1 MTRLLVPGSV
11 KSDRLAGPFD
21 DPFRPL
27 DIWGFGGNDTLT
39 GGLAADILR
48 GGSGHD
54 ELSGDAG
61 ADLLL
66 GEDGQDTLDGGEG
79 EDTLDGGAG
88 HDVLQGGAGHDLL
101 LGGAGQDT
109 LAGGEGDDALDGGD
123 GHDQLTGGIGHD
135 QLSGGAGQD
144 TLTGEDG
151 DDVLA
156 GGDGHDQLSGGAG
169 QDQLFGEAG
178 QDTLTG
184 GAGDDLLDGGEGHDQ
199 LAGGAGADLLRGGAG
214 NDSLEGGGGRD
225 VAEFAGNLA
234 DYRITELGQGQV
246 EIRGLSGAGQGEG
259 RDTLLRVEL
268 LRFADVTIEVNGV
281 PGAPSI
287 TGFSEDTGIAGDGL
301 TADRSITLTGSAAAN
316 ALVEVYG
323 NGELLGEATAG
334 ADGAWSFTTA
344 PLADGTQEFTA
355 QSTRGGLTSAASA
368 PLSLVID
375 GTAPVVAALDLLA
388 SSDSGVRGDDI
399 TAFRWVDLVGQGE
412 AGATVT
418 LLGTDLTTTVGADGR
433 FQFGNVALDLGLNS
447 FTVEITDAAGN
458 SSLADFGITRV
469 DDGTTDPIYG
479 WNWVMLEAIRV
490 GGSVTAN
497 ASRLLALESIATLD
511 VLAAIDGT
519 NPFMVSLDAPEGI
532 SAPIAAA
539 AAAHRVLS
547 VFYAGN
553 AQAAVLQASFDARL
567 AQDLAQLAP
576 GAERDAAV
584 AFGQAVADAVLAIR
598 AGDGHDAVVNYVP
611 GTDPGDWRP
620 TPRVG
625 PGGTEL
631 PGRPAQLPQ
640 WGEITPFL
648 MEDGGQ
654 FRPDGPPALTSD
666 EYTAEFNDVKSLGA
680 IDSTTRT
687 EEQTEIAFY
696 WRDLTNTY
704 TPAGRWAQIA
714 GEVLE
719 QLGHSSASAARIM
732 AGLNL
737 VGADGAIAAW
747 DAKYEYNFW
756 RPITAIRE
764 ADTDGN
770 PDTIADPNWR
780 PLFETPPHPDYT
792 SGHATCSLAAAWAL
806 THLLGDNIA
815 FTNASVGLPGVFRS
829 FDNFVQ
835 AGIEAGDSRIYGGI
849 HFTSANI
856 EGQQLGKA
864 VADYGIAE
872 FLRSEGEDIYAP
884 IILLN
889 TVAGSAL
896 TAPPVLSGFAL
907 DNRDGMEVI
916 QASLNGGA
924 EVEIA
929 IDTLGRF
936 SFDVGAVFGPIADGD
951 HIVTLEAEDAAGL
964 VSTPVVFNFTLDA
977 VFG

>member
-1 MTRLLVPGSV
+1 MTRLLVLGSA

-27 DIWGFGGNDTLT
+27 DLWGFGGNDTLV
-39 GGLAADILR
+39 GGLGADILR
-48 GGSGHD
+48 GGAGHD
-54 ELSGDAG
+54 ALLGDDG

-66 GEDGQDTLDGGEG
+66 GEEGQDTLTGGEG

-88 HDVLQGGAGHDLL
+88 HDVLFGGMGEDLL

-109 LAGGEGDDALDGGD
+109 LAGGDGDDTLDGGE
-123 GHDQLTGGIGHD
+123 GHDQLAGGAGQD

-151 DDVLA
+151 DDVLS
-156 GGDGHDQLSGGAG
+156 GGEGHDQLMGGAG
-169 QDQLFGEAG
+169 QDQLFGDAG

-184 GAGDDLLDGGEGHDQ
+184 GAGDDLLDGGEGHDH
-199 LAGGAGADLLRGGAG
+199 LIGGEGADLLRGGAG
-214 NDSLEGGGGRD
+214 NDSLEGGAGRD
-225 VAEFAGNLA
+225 VVEFTGSLA
-234 DYRITELGQGQV
+234 DYRITDLGHGQV
-246 EIRGLSGAGQGEG
+246 EIRGLTGAAQADG
-259 RDTLLRVEL
+259 RDTLTRVEL
-268 LRFADVTIEVNGV
+268 LRFADVTIEVSGV
-281 PGAPSI
+281 PAAPGI
-287 TGFSEDTGIAGDGL
+287 TGFSEDTGILGDGI
-301 TADRSITLTGSAAAN
+301 TADRSITLTGSSAAN

-323 NGELLGEATAG
+323 NGELLGQATAD

-344 PLADGTQEFTA
+344 PLADGTQDFTA
-355 QSTRGGLTSAASA
+355 EATLGGLTSASSA

-375 GTAPVVAALDLLA
+375 GTAPIVTALDLLA

-399 TAFRWVDLVGQGE
+399 TAFRWTDLVGLGE
-412 AGATVT
+412 AGATVS
-418 LLGTDLTTTVGADGR
+418 LLGTGLTTTVGADGVFR
-433 FQFGNVALDLGLNS
+433 FGNVELDLGLNT

-469 DDGTTDPIYG
+469 DDGTTDPVQG
-479 WNWVMLEAIRV
+479 WNLVMLEAIRI

-497 ASRLLALESIATLD
+497 ASRLLALESVAILD
-511 VLAAIDGT
+511 TLAAIDGT
-519 NPFMVSLDAPEGI
+519 NSFMVALDAPEGI

-576 GAERDAAV
+576 GAERDAAMN
-584 AFGQAVADAVLAIR
+584 FGFSVADAVLAIR
-598 AGDGHDAVVNYVP
+598 AGDGHDAVVPYTP
-611 GTDPGDWRP
+611 GTEPGDWRP

-654 FRPDGPPALTSD
+654 FRPDGPPDLTSA
-666 EYTAEFNDVKSLGA
+666 EYTAEFNEVKSLGA

-704 TPAGRWAQIA
+704 TPAGRWSQIA

-719 QLGHSSASAARIM
+719 QLGHSSASAARVM

-756 RPITAIRE
+756 RPIAAIRE

-770 PDTIADPNWR
+770 PDTIADLTWR

-806 THLLGDNIA
+806 TYLLGDDVA

-835 AGIEAGDSRIYGGI
+835 AGMEAGDSRIYGGI
-849 HFTSANI
+849 HFTSANT
-856 EGQQLGKA
+856 EGQALGKA
-864 VADYGIAE
+864 VADYGMAE
-872 FLRSEGEDIYAP
+872 FFRSEGEDIYAP
-884 IILLN
+884 IVLLN
-889 TVAGSAL
+889 AATGGAL
-896 TAPPVLSGFAL
+896 VPPVLSGFAL
-907 DNRDGMEVI
+907 DNRDGLEVMH
-916 QASLNGGA
+916 ARLNGGA
-924 EVEIA
+924 AMDIA
-929 IDTLGRF
+929 IDAQGRF
-936 SFDVGAVFGPIADGD
+936 SFDVGAVFGPIQDGD
-951 HIVTLEAEDAAGL
+951 HVITLEAEDAAGL

>member
-1 MTRLLVPGSV
+1 MTRLVVLGST
-11 KSDRLAGPFD
+11 KSDRLGGPVD

-27 DIWGFGGNDTLT
+27 DIWGFGGNDTLI

-54 ELSGDAG
+54 ELFGDAG

-66 GEDGQDTLDGGEG
+66 GEDGQDTLRGGDGD
-79 EDTLDGGAG
+79 DTLDGGAG
-88 HDVLQGGAGHDLL
+88 HDVLVGGAGDDLL
-101 LGGAGQDT
+101 LGAAGQDT
-109 LAGGEGDDALDGGD
+109 LTGGEGHDTLDGGDGHDQLAGGEGHDQLSGGVGQDTLTGDAGDDTLDGGD
-123 GHDQLTGGIGHD
+123 GHDQLTGGAGQD
-135 QLSGGAGQD
+135 QLFGGAGQD
-144 TLTGEDG
+144 TLT
-151 DDVLA
+151 A
-156 GGDGHDQLSGGAG
+156 
-169 QDQLFGEAG
+169 
-178 QDTLTG
+178 

-199 LAGGAGADLLRGGAG
+199 LTGGEGHDVLRGGAG
-214 NDSLEGGGGRD
+214 NDSLDGGGGRD
-225 VAEFAGNLA
+225 TARFDGNLA
-234 DYRITELGQGQV
+234 DYRITDLGQGQV
-246 EIRGLSGAGQGEG
+246 EVRGLNGVEG
-259 RDTLLRVEL
+259 RDVVTRVEL
-268 LRFADVTIEVNGV
+268 LSFADTTIEVSGV
-281 PGAPSI
+281 PAAPSI
-287 TGFSEDTGIAGDGL
+287 TGFSGDTGLVGDGL
-301 TADRSITLTGSAAAN
+301 TADRSITLTGSAAAH
-316 ALVEVYG
+316 ALVEVFG
-323 NGELLGEATAG
+323 NGVLLGAATAG
-334 ADGAWSFTTA
+334 GDGAWSFTTA
-344 PLADGTQEFTA
+344 PLADGVQDFTA
-355 QSTRGGLTSAASA
+355 QATRGGLTSGASA

-375 GTAPVVAALDLLA
+375 GTAPIVSALDLLA

-458 SSLADFGITRV
+458 SSLSDFGITRV
-469 DDGTTDPIYG
+469 DDGTTDPTYG

-490 GGSVTAN
+490 GGLVTAN

-511 VLAAIDGT
+511 TLAAIDGT
-519 NPFMVSLDAPEGI
+519 NPFMVALDAPEGI

-547 VFYAGN
+547 YYFTGN
-553 AQAAVLQASFDARL
+553 AQSAVLQASFDARL

-576 GAERDAAV
+576 GADRDAAV
-584 AFGQAVADAVLAIR
+584 AFGQAVADAVIAIR
-598 AGDGHDAVVNYVP
+598 AGDGHDAVVSYVP
-611 GTDPGDWRP
+611 GSDPGEWRP

-648 MEDGGQ
+648 MDDGGQ
-654 FRPDGPPALTSD
+654 FRPDGPTPLDSAQWA
-666 EYTAEFNDVKSLGA
+666 EEFNAVKSLGA
-680 IDSTTRT
+680 FDSTTRT
-687 EEQTEIAFY
+687 AEQTEIAFY

-719 QLGHSSASAARIM
+719 SLGHSSASAARIM

-747 DAKYEYNFW
+747 DAKYAYNFW

-770 PDTIADPNWR
+770 PDTIADPTWR

-806 THLLGDNIA
+806 TYLVGDNIA

-864 VADYGIAE
+864 VADWGIAE

-889 TVAGSAL
+889 TATGGAIS
-896 TAPPVLSGFAL
+896 APPVLSGLAI
-907 DNRDGMEVI
+907 DNRDGLDVI
-916 QASLNGGA
+916 HARLDGGPA
-924 EVEIA
+924 AEIA
-929 IDTLGRF
+929 LDEQGRF
-936 SFDVGAVFGPIADGD
+936 TFDVADVFGPIADGTYS
-951 HIVTLEAEDAAGL
+951 ITLEAEDMAGL
-964 VSTPVVFNFTLDA
+964 NAAPVTFAFTLIA
-977 VFG
+977 

>member
-11 KSDRLAGPFD
+11 RSDRLGGPLD

-27 DIWGFGGNDTLT
+27 DIWGFGGNDTLV

-48 GGSGHD
+48 GGTGHD

-61 ADLLL
+61 GDLLL
-66 GEDGQDTLDGGEG
+66 GEDGQDTLAGGYG
-79 EDTLDGGAG
+79 DDTLDGGNG
-88 HDVLQGGAGHDLL
+88 HDVLQGGEGADLL

-109 LAGGEGDDALDGGD
+109 LDGGAGDDALHGGD
-123 GHDQLTGGIGHD
+123 GHDQLTGGAGAD
-135 QLSGGAGQD
+135 LLSGGAGQD
-144 TLTGEDG
+144 TLAGGDG
-151 DDVLA
+151 NDTLD

-169 QDQLFGEAG
+169 QDELFGGAG

-184 GAGDDLLDGGEGHDQ
+184 GAGDDLLDGGDGHDLLSGGEGHDI
-199 LAGGAGADLLRGGAG
+199 LRGGAG
-214 NDSLEGGGGRD
+214 NDSLNGGSGRD
-225 VAEFAGNLA
+225 TARFDGNLA
-234 DYRITELGQGQV
+234 GYRITDLGQGQV
-246 EIRGLSGAGQGEG
+246 EVRNLTGAEG
-259 RDTLLRVEL
+259 RDVLTRVEL
-268 LRFADVTIEVNGV
+268 LSFADTTIEVTGV
-281 PGAPSI
+281 PAPPSI
-287 TGFSEDTGIAGDGL
+287 TGFSEDTGLAGDGL
-301 TADRSITLTGSAAAN
+301 TADRSITLTGSAAAH
-316 ALVEVYG
+316 ALVEVFAQG
-323 NGELLGEATAG
+323 VLLGEATAG

-344 PLADGTQEFTA
+344 PLADGTQDFTA
-355 QSTRGGLTSAASA
+355 QATRGGLTSAASA

-375 GTAPVVAALDLLA
+375 GTAPIVSALDLLA
-388 SSDSGVRGDDI
+388 SSDSGVRGDDM

-418 LLGTDLTTTVGADGR
+418 LLGTGITTTVGADGR

-469 DDGTTDPIYG
+469 DDGTTDPIQG
-479 WNWVMLEAIRV
+479 WNWVMLEAIRI
-490 GGSVTAN
+490 GGLVTAN

-511 VLAAIDGT
+511 AIAAIDGT
-519 NPFMVSLDAPEGI
+519 SPFMVALDAPEGI

-547 VFYAGN
+547 VYFTGN
-553 AQAAVLQASFDARL
+553 AQSAVLQASFDARL

-576 GAERDAAV
+576 GADRDAAV
-584 AFGQAVADAVLAIR
+584 AFGQAVADAVIAIR
-598 AGDGHDAVVNYVP
+598 AGDGHDAVVSYVP

-654 FRPDGPPALTSD
+654 FRPDGPPALDSAQWA
-666 EYTAEFNDVKSLGA
+666 AEFNEVKSLGA

-756 RPITAIRE
+756 RPIAAIRE

-835 AGIEAGDSRIYGGI
+835 AGMEAGDSRIYGGI
-849 HFTSANI
+849 HFSSANI

-864 VADYGIAE
+864 VADWGIAE

-889 TVAGSAL
+889 TATGTPLS
-896 TAPPVLSGFAL
+896 APPVLSGLAF
-907 DNRDGMEVI
+907 DNRDGLDVI
-916 QASLNGGA
+916 HARLDGGA
-924 EVEIA
+924 AAEIA
-929 IDTLGRF
+929 LDALGRF
-936 SFDVGAVFGPIADGD
+936 SFDVADVFGPIADGAYN
-951 HIVTLEAEDAAGL
+951 ITLEAEDAVGL
-964 VSTPVVFNFTLDA
+964 NATPVTFAFTLIA
-977 VFG
+977 

>member
-1 MTRLLVPGSV
+1 MTRLLLQGSWR
-11 KSDRLAGPFD
+11 SDRLTGLID

-27 DIWGFGGNDTLT
+27 DIWGFSGNDILI
-39 GGLAADILR
+39 GGFGADILR
-48 GGSGHD
+48 GGSGND
-54 ELSGDAG
+54 LLFGVG
-61 ADLLL
+61 GGDLLL
-66 GEDGQDTLDGGEG
+66 GEDGQDTLIAGSGS
-79 EDTLDGGAG
+79 DTLDGGDG
-88 HDVLQGGAGHDLL
+88 QDLLSGGAGEDLL
-101 LGGAGQDT
+101 AGGAGQD
-109 LAGGEGDDALDGGD
+109 LLIAGGGDD
-123 GHDQLTGGIGHD
+123 I
-135 QLSGGAGQD
+135 LSGDEGQD
-144 TLTGEDG
+144 WLW
-151 DDVLA
+151 
-156 GGDGHDQLSGGAG
+156 
-169 QDQLFGEAG
+169 
-178 QDTLTG
+178 
-184 GAGDDLLDGGEGHDQ
+184 
-199 LAGGAGADLLRGGAG
+199 GGAGADVLRGGAG
-214 NDSLEGGGGRD
+214 NDWVDGGGGRD
-225 VAEFAGNLA
+225 IAEFAGNLS
-234 DYRITELGQGQV
+234 DYRITYSGLGQV
-246 EIRGLSGAGQGEG
+246 EIRGLTGAAQADG
-259 RDTLLRVEL
+259 RDSLSRVEL

-287 TGFSEDTGIAGDGL
+287 TGFSEDTGTLGDGV
-301 TADRSITLTGSAAAN
+301 TADRTVTLTGSSV
-316 ALVEVYG
+316 ALASVEVFS
-323 NGELLGEATAG
+323 NGALLGQVTAG
-334 ADGAWSFTTA
+334 ASGAWSFTTGS
-344 PLADGTQEFTA
+344 LADGTQDFTA
-355 QSTRGGLTSAASA
+355 QATRGGLTSAASA

-375 GTAPVVAALDLLA
+375 GTAPIVSALDLLA

-399 TAFRWVDLVGQGE
+399 TAFRWVDLVGVGE

-418 LLGTDLTTTVGADGR
+418 LLGTDLTTTVGANGR

-469 DDGTTDPIYG
+469 DDGTTDPTFG

-490 GGSVTAN
+490 GGLVTAN

-511 VLAAIDGT
+511 AMAAVDGT
-519 NPFMVSLDAPEGI
+519 SPFMVALDAPEGI
-532 SAPIAAA
+532 SAPIAVA

-547 VFYAGN
+547 YYFTGN

-576 GAERDAAV
+576 GADRDAAV
-584 AFGQAVADAVLAIR
+584 AFGQAVADGVIAIR
-598 AGDGHDAVVNYVP
+598 AGDGHNAVVSYVP

-654 FRPDGPPALTSD
+654 FRPDGPTPLDSA
-666 EYTAEFNDVKSLGA
+666 EWAAEFNEVKSLGA
-680 IDSTTRT
+680 INSTTRT
-687 EEQTEIAFY
+687 AEQTEIAFY

-756 RPITAIRE
+756 RPIAAIRE

-770 PDTIADPNWR
+770 PDTIADLTWR
-780 PLFETPPHPDYT
+780 PLIETPPHPDYT

-806 THLLGDNIA
+806 TYLVGDNIA

-835 AGIEAGDSRIYGGI
+835 AAMEAGDSRVYGGI

-884 IILLN
+884 IVLLN
-889 TVAGSAL
+889 TVTGPN
-896 TAPPVLSGFAL
+896 TAPPVLSGLAL

-916 QASLNGGA
+916 QASLNGGT

-929 IDTLGRF
+929 IDAMGRF
-936 SFDVGAVFGPIADGD
+936 SFDVAAVFGPLANGAYSI
-951 HIVTLEAEDAAGL
+951 TLEAEDAVGL
-964 VSTPVVFNFTLDA
+964 DATPVTYNFTLIA
-977 VFG
+977 

>member
-1 MTRLLVPGSV
+1 MTRLLLLGSP
-11 KSDRLAGPFD
+11 KSDRLQAPFD
-21 DPFRPL
+21 DPFRA
-27 DIWGFGGNDTLT
+27 WEMVGFSGNDTLI
-39 GGLAADILR
+39 GGLGADVLR

-54 ELSGDAG
+54 QLFGRG
-61 ADLLL
+61 GGDLLL
-66 GEDGQDTLDGGEG
+66 GEDGQDTLVAGNGG
-79 EDTLDGGAG
+79 DTLDGGS
-88 HDVLQGGAGHDLL
+88 GHDLL
-101 LGGAGQDT
+101 TGGAGEDLLRGGAGQDT
-109 LAGGEGDDALDGGD
+109 LIANSGDDALDGGD
-123 GHDQLTGGIGHD
+123 GHDELSGGSGDDVLAGGAGQDMLTGGEGDDTLEGGDGHD
-135 QLSGGAGQD
+135 HLTGGAGQDLLVGGAGQD
-144 TLTGEDG
+144 TLIAGGGNDT
-151 DDVLA
+151 LN
-156 GGDGHDQLSGGAG
+156 GGDGHDQLLGG
-169 QDQLFGEAG
+169 Q
-178 QDTLTG
+178 
-184 GAGDDLLDGGEGHDQ
+184 
-199 LAGGAGADLLRGGAG
+199 GADMLRGGAG
-214 NDSLEGGGGRD
+214 NDMLEGAGGRD
-225 VAEFAGNLA
+225 IAEFAGRLS
-234 DYRITELGQGQV
+234 DYRITDLGHGQV
-246 EIRGLSGAGQGEG
+246 EIRGLTGAGQADG
-259 RDTLLRVEL
+259 RDTLTRVEV
-268 LRFADVTIEVNGV
+268 LRFADVTIEVSGV
-281 PGAPSI
+281 PAAPVI
-287 TGFSEDTGIAGDGL
+287 TGFAEDTGILGDGL
-301 TADRSITLTGSAAAN
+301 TADRTVTLTGTGTAHAR
-316 ALVEVYG
+316 VEVFA
-323 NGELLGEATAG
+323 NGELLGQVTAG
-334 ADGAWSFTTA
+334 ANGAWSFTTT
-344 PLADGTQEFTA
+344 PLADGTQDFTA
-355 QSTRGGLTSAASA
+355 QATRGGLTSAPSA

-375 GTAPVVAALDLLA
+375 GTAPIVLALDLLA

-399 TAFRWVDLVGQGE
+399 TAFRWIDLVGQGE
-412 AGATVT
+412 AGATVS
-418 LLGTDLTTTVGADGR
+418 LLGTALTTTVGADGR
-433 FQFGNVALDLGLNS
+433 FSFGNVGLDLGLNT

-469 DDGTTDPIYG
+469 DDGTTDPIFG
-479 WNWVMLEAIRV
+479 WNWVMLEAIRI
-490 GGSVTAN
+490 GGLVTAN

-511 VLAAIDGT
+511 ALAAIDGT
-519 NPFMVSLDAPEGI
+519 SPFMVALDAPEGI

-547 VFYAGN
+547 YYFTGN

-576 GAERDAAV
+576 GADRDAAV
-584 AFGQAVADAVLAIR
+584 AFGQAVADGVIAIR
-598 AGDGHDAVVNYVP
+598 AGDCHDAVVTYVP

-625 PGGTEL
+625 PGDTEL

-654 FRPDGPPALTSD
+654 FRPDGPTPLDSA
-666 EYTAEFNDVKSLGA
+666 EWAAEFNEVKSLGA

-747 DAKYEYNFW
+747 DSKYEYNFW
-756 RPITAIRE
+756 RPIAAIRE

-770 PDTIADPNWR
+770 PDTIADPTWR

-806 THLLGDNIA
+806 TYLVGDNIA

-829 FDNFVQ
+829 FDSFVQ

-884 IILLN
+884 IVLLN
-889 TVAGSAL
+889 TVTGPN
-896 TAPPVLSGFAL
+896 TAPPVLSGLAF

-929 IDTLGRF
+929 IDAMGRF
-936 SFDVGAVFGPIADGD
+936 SFDVAEVFGPLANGAYSI
-951 HIVTLEAEDAAGL
+951 TLEAEDAVGL
-964 VSTPVVFNFTLDA
+964 DATPVIYDFTLIA
-977 VFG
+977 

>member
-11 KSDRLAGPFD
+11 RSDRLGGPFD

-27 DIWGFGGNDTLT
+27 DIWGFGGNDTLV

-48 GGSGHD
+48 GGTGHD
-54 ELSGDAG
+54 EVSGDAG
-61 ADLLL
+61 DDLLL
-66 GEDGQDTLDGGEG
+66 GEEGQDTLAGGDGD
-79 EDTLDGGAG
+79 DTLDGGAG
-88 HDVLQGGAGHDLL
+88 HDLLQGGTGTDLL
-101 LGGAGQDT
+101 LGDAGQDTLDGGDGDDALHGGDGHDQLTGGAGADLLSGGAGQDT
-109 LAGGEGDDALDGGD
+109 LAGGDGNDTLDGGD
-123 GHDQLTGGIGHD
+123 GHDQL
-135 QLSGGAGQD
+135 A
-144 TLTGEDG
+144 
-151 DDVLA
+151 
-156 GGDGHDQLSGGAG
+156 GGAG
-169 QDQLFGEAG
+169 QDQLVGGAG

-184 GAGDDLLDGGEGHDQ
+184 GAGDDLLDGGDGHDQ
-199 LAGGAGADLLRGGAG
+199 LSGGDGHDILRGGAG

-225 VAEFAGNLA
+225 TARFDGNRA
-234 DYRITELGQGQV
+234 DYRITDLGQGQV
-246 EIRGLSGAGQGEG
+246 EVRGLTGAEG
-259 RDTLLRVEL
+259 RDVLTRVEL
-268 LRFADVTIEVNGV
+268 LRFADTTIEVNGV
-281 PGAPSI
+281 PAPPSI
-287 TGFSEDTGIAGDGL
+287 TGFSEDTGLAGDGL
-301 TADRSITLTGSAAAN
+301 TADRSITLTGSAAAH
-316 ALVEVYG
+316 ALVEVFVHG
-323 NGELLGEATAG
+323 VLLGEATAG
-334 ADGAWSFTTA
+334 ADGVWSFTTA
-344 PLADGTQEFTA
+344 PLADGTQDFTA
-355 QSTRGGLTSAASA
+355 QATRGGLTSAASA

-375 GTAPVVAALDLLA
+375 GTAPIVPALDLLA
-388 SSDSGVRGDDI
+388 SSDTGVRGDDI

-418 LLGTDLTTTVGADGR
+418 LLGTGITTTVGADGR

-469 DDGTTDPIYG
+469 DDGTTDPIQG
-479 WNWVMLEAIRV
+479 WNWVMLEAIRI
-490 GGSVTAN
+490 GGLVTAN

-511 VLAAIDGT
+511 AIAAIDGT
-519 NPFMVSLDAPEGI
+519 SPFMVALDAPEGI

-547 VFYAGN
+547 HYFTGN
-553 AQAAVLQASFDARL
+553 AQSAVLQASFDARL

-576 GAERDAAV
+576 GADRDAAV
-584 AFGQAVADAVLAIR
+584 AFGQAVADAVIAIR
-598 AGDGHDAVVNYVP
+598 AGDGHNAVVNYVP

-654 FRPDGPPALTSD
+654 FRPDGPPALDSA
-666 EYTAEFNDVKSLGA
+666 EWAAEFNEVKSLGA
-680 IDSTTRT
+680 FDSTTRT
-687 EEQTEIAFY
+687 EEQTEIVFY

-780 PLFETPPHPDYT
+780 PLLETPPHPDYT

-806 THLLGDNIA
+806 TYLVGDNIA
-815 FTNASVGLPGVFRS
+815 FSNASVGLPGVFRS

-864 VADYGIAE
+864 VADWGIAE
-872 FLRSEGEDIYAP
+872 FLRSEVEDIYAP

-889 TVAGSAL
+889 TATGGPVS
-896 TAPPVLSGFAL
+896 APPVLTGLAI
-907 DNRDGMEVI
+907 DNRDGLDVI
-916 QASLNGGA
+916 HARLDGGA
-924 EVEIA
+924 AAEIA
-929 IDTLGRF
+929 LDERGGF
-936 SFDVGAVFGPIADGD
+936 SFDVADVFGPIADGTYS
-951 HIVTLEAEDAAGL
+951 ITLEAEDMAGL
-964 VSTPVVFNFTLDA
+964 NATPVTFAFTLIA
-977 VFG
+977 

>member
-1 MTRLLVPGSV
+1 MTRLLLLGSS
-11 KSDRLAGPFD
+11 KSDRLVGPFD
-21 DPFRPL
+21 DPFRAL
-27 DIWGFGGNDTLT
+27 ELVGFSGNDTLI
-39 GGLAADILR
+39 GGFGADILR
-48 GGSGHD
+48 
-54 ELSGDAG
+54 AG
-61 ADLLL
+61 AGNDLLFGGGGGDLLL
-66 GEDGQDTLDGGEG
+66 GEDGQDTLNAGDGG
-79 EDTLDGGAG
+79 DTLDGGSG
-88 HDVLQGGAGHDLL
+88 HDQLKGGAGADLL
-101 LGGAGQDT
+101 RGGAGQDT
-109 LAGGEGDDALDGGD
+109 LIAGDGDDTLDGGD
-123 GHDQLTGGIGHD
+123 GHDQLTGGAGD
-135 QLSGGAGQD
+135 DLLLGGAGQD
-144 TLTGEDG
+144 TLIAGDG
-151 DDVLA
+151 DDTLD
-156 GGDGHDQLSGGAG
+156 GGDGHDQ
-169 QDQLFGEAG
+169 
-178 QDTLTG
+178 LTG
-184 GAGDDLLDGGEGHDQ
+184 GAGDDLLLGGAGQDTLIAGDGNDTLDGGDGHDQ
-199 LAGGAGADLLRGGAG
+199 ILGGQGADVLRGGTG
-214 NDSLEGGGGRD
+214 NDALDGAGGRD
-225 VAEFAGNLA
+225 IAEYAGRLS
-234 DYRITELGQGQV
+234 DYRITDLGHGQV
-246 EIRGLSGAGQGEG
+246 EIRGLTGAGQGDG
-259 RDTLLRVEL
+259 RDTLTRVEL
-268 LRFADVTIEVNGV
+268 LRFADVTIEVSGV
-281 PGAPSI
+281 PAAPVI
-287 TGFSEDTGIAGDGL
+287 TGFSEDTGILGDGI
-301 TADRSITLTGSAAAN
+301 TADRTVTLTGSSAAHAQ
-316 ALVEVYG
+316 VEVFA
-323 NGELLGEATAG
+323 NGALLGQVTAG
-334 ADGAWSFTTA
+334 ANGAWSFTSA
-344 PLADGTQEFTA
+344 PLADGTQDFTA
-355 QSTRGGLTSAASA
+355 QATRGGLTSAASA

-375 GTAPVVAALDLLA
+375 GTAPIVSALDLLA
-388 SSDSGVRGDDI
+388 SSDSGVRGDDA

-418 LLGTDLTTTVGADGR
+418 LLGTGLTTTVGADGR
-433 FQFGNVALDLGLNS
+433 FQFGNVELDLGVNS
-447 FTVEITDAAGN
+447 FTVQITDAAGN

-479 WNWVMLEAIRV
+479 WNWVMLEAIRI

-511 VLAAIDGT
+511 TLAAIDGT

-553 AQAAVLQASFDARL
+553 AQASVLQASFDARL

-584 AFGQAVADAVLAIR
+584 AFGRSVADAVLAIR
-598 AGDGHDAVVNYVP
+598 AGDGNDAVVNYVP

-640 WGEITPFL
+640 WGDIKPFL

-654 FRPDGPPALTSD
+654 FRPDGPPDLTSA
-666 EYTAEFNDVKSLGA
+666 EYTAEFNQVKSLGA

-687 EEQTEIAFY
+687 AEQTEIAFY

-719 QLGHSSASAARIM
+719 SLGHSSASAARVM

-756 RPITAIRE
+756 RPIAAIRE

-806 THLLGDNIA
+806 TYLLGDNIA

-872 FLRSEGEDIYAP
+872 FFRSEGADIYAP
-884 IILLN
+884 IVLLN
-889 TVAGSAL
+889 TVTGPT
-896 TAPPVLSGFAL
+896 TAPPVLSGYAL

-924 EVEIA
+924 GVEVA
-929 IDTLGRF
+929 IDATGRF
-936 SFDVGAVFGPIADGD
+936 TFDVGALFGPLADGD
-951 HIVTLEAEDAAGL
+951 YTVTLEAEDEAGL
-964 VSTPVVFNFTLDA
+964 VSTPVVLNFTLDA
-977 VFG
+977 VFA